1 MAEIKYH
8 PFFPRQFDKFVNS
21 FDSEDMRKDI
31 RNSLEEFKGYLKRGE
46 PIPRKFKPHKVGN
59 KWEVHLVSRGSDIL
73 VTYRRERDLQGNP
86 IIKLLECIPHK
97 KLKAELQ
104 AILANAREREL
115 TDDECLRAYDLYCRL
130 YGTPKV
136 R

>member
-1 MAEIKYH
+1 MAEVRYH
-8 PFFPRQFDKFVNS
+8 KFFSRQFDKFVES
-21 FDSEDMRKDI
+21 FDGEDTRRNI
-31 RNSLEEFKGYLKRGE
+31 RDSLKEFEGYIERGE
-46 PIPRKFKPHKVGN
+46 PIPRKFKPHKVGA

-73 VTYRRERDLQGNP
+73 VTYRRERDASGKP
-86 IIKLLECIPHK
+86 IVVLLECIPHK